1 MKQELKDRVIQ
12 MLIKEGCFRK
22 EMAQELEIILA
33 DYEVE
38 GRHTELIAINEDE
51 NQMLIR
57 KFITAKIVKGLS
69 ERTLKYYKETIDQFL
84 RRTKKNI
91 KDITADDI
99 RLYIALRRKRD
110 KVTDT
115 TAGNELR
122 NLRSFYNWLYTE
134 ELIRSNPISKV
145 ESIKKAKTKKEAF
158 SEYELELIRNKCR
171 TSRET
176 AIIEILVSTGC
187 RVGELTHIKRTDIK
201 GDSILVHGKGN
212 KDRIVYLNAKAR
224 ISLDRYMS
232 ERKDKAEYLFP
243 KSSGTIHDKGRYS
256 LHSVKEN
263 WYKYPDLIKDEPQD
277 VSSIEST
284 VRDIGKRAGV
294 KNTHPHRFRRTCA
307 TFALR
312 RGMPI
317 EQVSK
322 MLGHEQI
329 STTQIYLDLTE
340 QELEQAHRKYVV

>member
-1 MKQELKDRVIQ
+1 MKSELINKIIQ
-12 MLIKEGCFRK
+12 MLIKDGCYRQ
-22 EMAQELEIILA
+22 EMQAELEIILSE
-33 DYEVE
+33 YEVDK
-38 GRHTELIAINEDE
+38 RHTEVMVINEDE

-69 ERTLKYYKETIDQFL
+69 DRSLEYYKNTIDQFL
-84 RRTKKNI
+84 SRVQKNVA
-91 KDITADDI
+91 DVTADDI

-110 KVTDT
+110 GVTDT

-134 ELIRSNPISKV
+134 ELIENNPISKV
-145 ESIKKAKTKKEAF
+145 EPIKQAKTKKEAF
-158 SEYELELIRNKCR
+158 SEYEVELIRNECR

-176 AIIEILVSTGC
+176 AMVEILLSTGC
-187 RVGELTHIKRTDIK
+187 RVNELAHIKRADIK
-201 GDSILVHGKGN
+201 GDSVLVHGKGN
-212 KDRIVYLNAKAR
+212 KDRLVYLNAKAH
-224 ISLDRYMS
+224 IALERYMG
-232 ERKDKAEYLFP
+232 ERKDKSEYIFP
-243 KSSGTIHDKGRYS
+243 KCLATLLDGKIN
-256 LHSVKEN
+256 SVKRD
-263 WYKYPDLIKDEPQD
+263 WYKEPDLVANEPSD
-277 VSSIEST
+277 TGNIETT
-284 VRDIGKRAGV
+284 VRRIGRRAGV

-317 EQVSK
+317 EQVSR

-340 QELEQAHRKYVV
+340 EELEQAHRRYVV

>member
-1 MKQELKDRVIQ
+1 MKSELINKIIQ
-12 MLIKEGCFRK
+12 MLIKDGCFRQDMK
-22 EMAQELEIILA
+22 SELEIILSE
-33 DYEVE
+33 YEVE
-38 GRHTELIAINEDE
+38 KRHTEVMVVNEDD

-69 ERTLKYYKETIDQFL
+69 DRSLEYYKNTIDQFL
-84 RRTKKNI
+84 SRVQKNVA
-91 KDITADDI
+91 DVTADDI

-110 KVTDT
+110 GVTDT

-134 ELIRSNPISKV
+134 ELIASNPISKV
-145 ESIKKAKTKKEAF
+145 EAIKQAKTKKEAF
-158 SEYELELIRNKCR
+158 SEYEIELIRNECR

-176 AIIEILVSTGC
+176 AMVEMLLSTGC
-187 RVGELTHIKRTDIK
+187 RVNELVHIKRTDIK
-201 GDSILVHGKGN
+201 GDSVLVHGKGN
-212 KDRIVYLNAKAR
+212 KDRTVYLNAKAH
-224 ISLDRYMS
+224 IALERYMGD
-232 ERKDKAEYLFP
+232 RKDKSEYIFP
-243 KSSGTIHDKGRYS
+243 KC
-256 LHSVKEN
+256 SVTLYDVNSIKRD
-263 WYKYPDLIKDEPQD
+263 WYKKPELVSDEPSD
-277 VSSIEST
+277 ISNIEAT
-284 VRDIGKRAGV
+284 VRKIGKRAEV

-340 QELEQAHRKYVV
+340 EELEQAHRKYVV